1 MQFGYII
8 NKLSQNQSFNC
19 MLSENMRH
27 TALTSQENL
36 VICMKQCLL
45 TLRTNNTKLKT
56 QLATVTHTLES
67 YRLSEPLVYLKWQQ
81 H

>member
-1 MQFGYII
+1 
-8 NKLSQNQSFNC
+8 

-27 TALTSQENL
+27 TALISQENL

-45 TLRTNNTKLKT
+45 TLRTSNTKLKT

-67 YRLSEPLVYLKWQQ
+67 Y
-81 H
+81 